1 MAIINQFDTDPV
13 LIVIKDRHHAWHS
26 FPGGAHGY
34 PSRQFQIGT
43 PGSGHEFLQFHSD
56 LMNQF
61 FAWNAVNHGASA
73 SDLAAWTA
81 VPAELKLP
89 ETGWPSPFGVNLAD
103 AEARINANLPPFASD
118 DELGIHIETTIHG
131 WIHGAVAASSIFAL
145 SAVEK
150 DIIAHFHSVQSTYF
164 YKIHGLVQFWWNRWL
179 HPKSHIKEILDA
191 KTKHAIKDI
200 IDSKSHIKEIIDIK
214 PVIKEIVDS
223 EPVKQIKDKDKDIV
237 EAPKSAADVVDP
249 SRPGGDPALIASLI
263 NQVAE
268 LQKQAGV
275 KKSPFIQPF
284 MRPMVGEGIV
294 NKNQDKKEE

>member
-1 MAIINQFDTDPV
+1 MAIITQFDTDPV
-13 LIVIKDRHHAWHS
+13 LIVIKDKHHAWHT

-34 PSRQFQIGT
+34 PSRQFAMGT

-61 FAWNAVNHGASA
+61 FAWNSVNHGASA

-89 ETGWPSPFGVNLAD
+89 ETGWPNPFGTNLAD
-103 AEARINANLPPFASD
+103 AEARINSNVPPFAND
-118 DELGIHIETTIHG
+118 DELGIHIETTIHN
-131 WIHGAVAASSIFAL
+131 WIHGAVAASSILAL
-145 SAVEK
+145 PAAEK
-150 DIIAHFHSVQSTYF
+150 TIISGFHSVQSTYF

-179 HPKSHIKEILDA
+179 HPKSHLKEILDT
-191 KTKHAIKDI
+191 KTV
-200 IDSKSHIKEIIDIK
+200 IKEIIDGK
-214 PVIKEIVDS
+214 NHLKEIIDVKPAVKDVVDAG
-223 EPVKQIKDKDKDIV
+223 PVKRFKDKDKDIV
-237 EAPKSAADVVDP
+237 ETTKAAADVVDP
-249 SRPGGDPALIASLI
+249 FTVQVDPAVITNLIH
-263 NQVAE
+263 QVAE

-294 NKNQDKKEE
+294 KKTNKKK